1 MKSLEN
7 FKKYLKKSDT
17 NIVSATKKLNSL
29 DNKILFVIDQKKKY
43 QGTITDGDVR
53 RSIYKNFS
61 PKNKVIKITNKKST
75 FFYIKQKKNI
85 KKLCKTNPRFIAIL
99 NAKKEIVEIV
109 DTYENNQNLELA
121 ALIMAGGQGKRLL
134 PITEKIP
141 KPMVIV
147 NGKPILEHLI
157 ESLKNFNI
165 SNIFISVG
173 YLHKKIESYFQR
185 GKNLNVFIRYII
197 EKSPLGTAGC
207 LKFFKKKNYKDLLVI
222 NCDVTTNLNLIKLYE
237 YHKKNKAD
245 FTAVVTREK
254 KKIPFGIVVSNKN
267 KILSIK
273 EKPTINFDYLSGIYV
288 INKNILNK
296 NYIKSKINMN
306 EYILKLINKKK
317 KIIMYMHEDY
327 WVDLGTHDSL
337 KNHII

>member
-1 MKSLEN
+1 
-7 FKKYLKKSDT
+7 
-17 NIVSATKKLNSL
+17 
-29 DNKILFVIDQKKKY
+29 
-43 QGTITDGDVR
+43 
-53 RSIYKNFS
+53 
-61 PKNKVIKITNKKST
+61 
-75 FFYIKQKKNI
+75 
-85 KKLCKTNPRFIAIL
+85 
-99 NAKKEIVEIV
+99 
-109 DTYENNQNLELA
+109 
-121 ALIMAGGQGKRLL
+121 MAGGQGKRLL

-173 YLHKKIESYFQR
+173 YLHKKIESYFQK
-185 GKNLNVFIRYII
+185 GKNFDVFIKYII

-207 LKFFKKKNYKDLLVI
+207 LKFFKKIKYKDLLVI

-245 FTAVVTREK
+245 LTAVVTRER

-267 KILSIK
+267 KIISIN

-288 INKNILNK
+288 INKSILNK

-327 WVDLGTHDSL
+327 WADLGTHDNL
-337 KNHII
+337 KKHII